1 MNKNILA
8 LLALCAAFST
18 TQAAPSDIEFST
30 FPADS
35 QLMLF
40 GTGKNETYD
49 LAIKLNDRSLAGAQ
63 IKGLSVQLAP
73 GVEVSDAKGW
83 LSSALL
89 VNSSK
94 KNAPD
99 ICTVDAEVSDG
110 MLSVRFAEPYT
121 LTDKDVYAGYS
132 ITVSNIDKIEENK
145 KPILFAQA
153 ASSDE
158 MVYIHTSRTYR
169 KWAQKYPGYVNPIVV
184 TLSGEFPDNALGV
197 ISVSE
202 SFVKKDSEGTA
213 AVVVANHGTSE
224 IKSIGYTVSIDGKKS
239 EPMTYTLPSPIAPRF
254 GSRTLLNMPIPAQS
268 VVGEY
273 TIAFEIEEVNGTP
286 NADPVCKAEGRL
298 NIMSFVPVN
307 RPLMEEYTG
316 LWCGWCPRGY
326 IALERMS
333 KLHKDDFVGVSYHS
347 GDDMELLTGFPSQV
361 GGFPGALVN
370 RIYDV
375 DPYYGMGNDDFGIE
389 KFYLDLAKSVPV
401 ADVWGSL
408 EWSDAEQTGVI
419 MHGNARFVKSIA
431 GADYRLSYILLADG
445 LQGTEEIPFRQ
456 TNNYK
461 GVSEEEC
468 PGEDW
473 KVFTEG
479 EKVVSDLVFNDIAI
493 RYEDQTGVE
502 GSLPA
507 DIEADK
513 YYKHDYS
520 YQWSDI
526 ANAKGVN
533 PVADKSKVR
542 GVIVLTDAHTGAVVN
557 SARTGYVAPSGVKGV
572 TADGVRVVE
581 SRWYDLQG
589 RRVKECSKGMLI
601 RVDCLA
607 NGKSVSQKVMNR

>member
-18 TQAAPSDIEFST
+18 TQAAPSDIEIST

-197 ISVSE
+197 ISV
-202 SFVKKDSEGTA
+202 
-213 AVVVANHGTSE
+213 
-224 IKSIGYTVSIDGKKS
+224 
-239 EPMTYTLPSPIAPRF
+239 
-254 GSRTLLNMPIPAQS
+254 
-268 VVGEY
+268 
-273 TIAFEIEEVNGTP
+273 
-286 NADPVCKAEGRL
+286 ADPLHRQHRRQEVGANDVYSAFPYR
-298 NIMSFVPVN
+298 S
-307 RPLMEEYTG
+307 
-316 LWCGWCPRGY
+316 
-326 IALERMS
+326 ALRQP
-333 KLHKDDFVGVSYHS
+333 HAAQYAD
-347 GDDMELLTGFPSQV
+347 
-361 GGFPGALVN
+361 PGAK
-370 RIYDV
+370 RRRGIYD
-375 DPYYGMGNDDFGIE
+375 
-389 KFYLDLAKSVPV
+389 
-401 ADVWGSL
+401 
-408 EWSDAEQTGVI
+408 
-419 MHGNARFVKSIA
+419 
-431 GADYRLSYILLADG
+431 RL
-445 LQGTEEIPFRQ
+445 
-456 TNNYK
+456 
-461 GVSEEEC
+461 
-468 PGEDW
+468 
-473 KVFTEG
+473 
-479 EKVVSDLVFNDIAI
+479 
-493 RYEDQTGVE
+493 
-502 GSLPA
+502 
-507 DIEADK
+507 
-513 YYKHDYS
+513 
-520 YQWSDI
+520 
-526 ANAKGVN
+526 
-533 PVADKSKVR
+533 
-542 GVIVLTDAHTGAVVN
+542 
-557 SARTGYVAPSGVKGV
+557 
-572 TADGVRVVE
+572 
-581 SRWYDLQG
+581 
-589 RRVKECSKGMLI
+589 
-601 RVDCLA
+601 
-607 NGKSVSQKVMNR
+607 